1 MRPLEPVNSK
11 KPSHQR
17 FSQITSCAKVKA
29 IQVQDGRMMQCW
41 RRFAS
46 PWRRILPKN
55 VNSATKHA
63 LLVYLLCFNGAVRG
77 EFDSADSI
85 HHLFNAHLL
94 QPKEFQVSVYGN
106 AQAGITP
113 DLELGLQGLAYVIQ
127 PPLWNFS
134 LKHRMFT
141 TSNFQTSFNSH
152 SFFFTSGDERLLL
165 SLHGVITSY
174 KITSHQHLN
183 FGLMDGLVMSFSRDG
198 GSSLHLVTPMIGWDG
213 VINRHVAFSATL
225 LRPIY
230 ASEEQESQR
239 FGEGNRE
246 IDFTSGKAKP
256 AFGMTTMIF
265 SWRTFHFEVGAIYLS
280 YENAL
285 ALPYANLF
293 WRFPIQ

>member
-1 MRPLEPVNSK
+1 MIV
-11 KPSHQR
+11 
-17 FSQITSCAKVKA
+17 SCAKVKA

-46 PWRRILPKN
+46 PWRRIWP
-55 VNSATKHA
+55 KHA
-63 LLVYLLCFNGAVRG
+63 ISTLKCAFMIYLSCSNDIVRG
-77 EFDSADSI
+77 DFDSADSI

-141 TSNFQTSFNSH
+141 TNNFQTSFNSH
-152 SFFFTSGDERLLL
+152 TFFFPSGDDRLLL

-183 FGLMDGLVMSFSRDG
+183 FGLMDGLVMSFSQDG
-198 GSSLHLVTPMIGWDG
+198 QSSLHLVTPVIGWDG
-213 VINRHVAFSATL
+213 VINSHLAYSATL
-225 LRPIY
+225 LRPIF

-239 FGEGNRE
+239 FGEGNRQL
-246 IDFTSGKAKP
+246 DFTSGKAKP
-256 AFGMTTMIF
+256 AFAMTTVIF
-265 SWRTFHFEVGAIYLS
+265 SWGSLHIEAGAIYLS
-280 YENAL
+280 YEKNL
-285 ALPYANLF
+285 TLPYANLF
-293 WRFPIQ
+293 WRFQL